1 MTENRRSAPP
11 RQSARPGAANRA
23 PAGNARPGAAAN
35 RPASGANAYR
45 QSAGRPASGANAY
58 RQSASRPASGANAYR
73 QSASRPASGAN
84 ANRQSAS
91 RPANRPAPRGGYALP
106 RDLWK
111 VLVVS
116 AIAIVLALGAQRIW
130 PNGFTIEEKK
140 AEETGTAS
148 AAKGRVQE
156 IHSSGPVRLNELMS
170 VNDTT
175 LLSEEGETPDWV
187 EIMNVSNREVNLEG
201 YSLAKSEKATN
212 VFTFPKCVLQPGEAV
227 IVYADSTLKSEAGA
241 ELHAP
246 FRLSSAGGTVMLF
259 STSGTAIDSVNFPA
273 LGADNSYVRLDQT
286 TWAMSNQPTPGLSN
300 TENSYR
306 QLHQANAD
314 AGIEITEIV
323 ASNRQYAP
331 DENGLYQDYFEL
343 HNKTDHAIDL
353 SNWYASDDPAKPTA
367 WRFPQGFA
375 LQPGEYRI
383 VYASGLNRADAEHP
397 HTSFG
402 LSPEGETLLI
412 SDANSRLVDSVTYDL
427 LKTDE
432 AWLKRADGTW
442 SAGAPTPGM
451 GN

>member
-1 MTENRRSAPP
+1 MTENRRPVSP
-11 RQSARPGAANRA
+11 RQPARPGAANRA
-23 PAGNARPGAAAN
+23 PAGNAR
-35 RPASGANAYR
+35 SGA
-45 QSAGRPASGANAY
+45 GRA
-58 RQSASRPASGANAYR
+58 
-73 QSASRPASGAN
+73 
-84 ANRQSAS
+84 
-91 RPANRPAPRGGYALP
+91 PANRPVNRPANNAGSPANRPVNPPAQRGYVLP

-111 VLVVS
+111 VLVAS

-130 PNGFTIEEKK
+130 PNGFTIEQNTSS
-140 AEETGTAS
+140 ATDTAAS
-148 AAKGRVQE
+148 AKGRVQE
-156 IHSSGPVRLNELMS
+156 IHSAGPVRLNELMS
-170 VNDTT
+170 VNETT
-175 LLSEEGETPDWV
+175 LLSEEGKTPDWV
-187 EIMNVSNREVNLEG
+187 EIMNISSHEVNLEG

-227 IVYADSTLKSEAGA
+227 IVYADSTLKNDAGG
-241 ELHAP
+241 EFHAP

-259 STSGTAIDSVNFPA
+259 STSGTAMDSVNFPA

-286 TWAMSNQPTPGLSN
+286 TWAMSNQPTPGLPN
-300 TENSYR
+300 TESSYQ

-343 HNKTDHAIDL
+343 HNRTGQAIDM

-367 WRFPQGFA
+367 WRFPQGFV

-397 HTSFG
+397 HTNFG
-402 LSPEGETLLI
+402 LSPEGETLTI
-412 SDANSRLVDSVTYDL
+412 SDANARLVDSVTYDL

-432 AWLKRADGTW
+432 AWLKQADGTW
-442 SAGAPTPGM
+442 SAGTPSPGTA
-451 GN
+451 N

>member
-1 MTENRRSAPP
+1 MTENRRPVPP
-11 RQSARPGAANRA
+11 RQPARPGAANRA
-23 PAGNARPGAAAN
+23 PAGNARPGAGRAPASGANRPVNGANRPVSGAN
-35 RPASGANAYR
+35 RPAS
-45 QSAGRPASGANAY
+45 
-58 RQSASRPASGANAYR
+58 
-73 QSASRPASGAN
+73 N
-84 ANRQSAS
+84 AN

-106 RDLWK
+106 HDLWK
-111 VLVVS
+111 VLVAS

-140 AEETGTAS
+140 AENTETTA
-148 AAKGRVQE
+148 AAKGKVQE

-170 VNDTT
+170 VNETT
-175 LLSEEGETPDWV
+175 LLSEEGKTPDWV
-187 EIMNVSNREVNLEG
+187 EIMNISNREVNLEG

-212 VFTFPKCVLQPGEAV
+212 VFTFPRCVLQPGEAV
-227 IVYADSTLKSEAGA
+227 IVYADSTLKNEAGA

-300 TENSYR
+300 TENSYQ
-306 QLHQANAD
+306 QLRQANAD

-442 SAGAPTPGM
+442 SAGTPTPGM

>member
-1 MTENRRSAPP
+1 MTENRRPVPP
-11 RQSARPGAANRA
+11 RQPARPGAANRA
-23 PAGNARPGAAAN
+23 PAGNARPGAGRAPASGANRPVNGANRPVSGAN
-35 RPASGANAYR
+35 RPAS
-45 QSAGRPASGANAY
+45 
-58 RQSASRPASGANAYR
+58 
-73 QSASRPASGAN
+73 N
-84 ANRQSAS
+84 AN

-106 RDLWK
+106 HDLWK
-111 VLVVS
+111 VLVAS

-140 AEETGTAS
+140 AENTETTA
-148 AAKGRVQE
+148 AAKGKVQE

-170 VNDTT
+170 VNETT
-175 LLSEEGETPDWV
+175 LLSEEGKTPDWV
-187 EIMNVSNREVNLEG
+187 EIMNISNREVNLEG

-212 VFTFPKCVLQPGEAV
+212 VFTFPRCVLQPGEAV

-300 TENSYR
+300 TENSYQ
-306 QLHQANAD
+306 QLRQANAD

-442 SAGAPTPGM
+442 SAGTPTPGM